1 MCQMC
6 TIGKDEKNLAE
17 DGLKRKILLLLEA
30 ERKNDPSLITTSTT
44 HTTTQ

>member
-6 TIGKDEKNLAE
+6 TIGKEKKNLAE
-17 DGLKRKILLLLEA
+17 EEA
-30 ERKNDPSLITTSTT
+30 EDPSSRTERKNDPSLITTSTT